1 MLIGSRQKTAASAGC
16 DSANARRRTG
26 RDQHRDDRHAQG
38 ERSEVRRVGPARTPE
53 GLEREE
59 VEGEEGDEPGNG
71 ARGPGRSTSRL
82 GDDAT
87 VHASIL
93 RLGELTLGEG
103 PMVAYRRRV
112 DLDEALRQLRDLEL
126 RTASQDERSE
136 LTDEGIA
143 DLERALQ
150 TVDDPVERERH
161 QAAVNQMKINAGI
174 QRELRRVAADRRDA
188 AGGDRRAGDATSSA

>member
-1 MLIGSRQKTAASAGC
+1 
-16 DSANARRRTG
+16 
-26 RDQHRDDRHAQG
+26 
-38 ERSEVRRVGPARTPE
+38 
-53 GLEREE
+53 
-59 VEGEEGDEPGNG
+59 
-71 ARGPGRSTSRL
+71 
-82 GDDAT
+82 
-87 VHASIL
+87 
-93 RLGELTLGEG
+93 
-103 PMVAYRRRV
+103 MVAYRRRV